1 MQNEST
7 IVTSHNI
14 KFTLYPSQLKNDI
27 TYSRETFLRKITYGD
42 LKNIL
47 ADFSLYNRCWPVDS
61 WWVWDEPVLCVFTI
75 NDMII
80 FCHHK
85 KAVDKVKQEMRQSEE
100 YGLLQSKTT
109 ENYKIESFYVVSYTC
124 WCLNSFPFFE

>member
-1 MQNEST
+1 MG
-7 IVTSHNI
+7 I
-14 KFTLYPSQLKNDI
+14 KKIFLQIFHCITVAGQLTVGEFGMNL
-27 TYSRETFLRKITYGD
+27 F
-42 LKNIL
+42 
-47 ADFSLYNRCWPVDS
+47 
-61 WWVWDEPVLCVFTI
+61 CVFTI

-124 WCLNSFPFFE
+124 